1 MIMLDSVRKW
11 IKQPANIVSTALVT
25 LSAALI
31 IGVSVTADAQPAA
44 RPSLPVCVHEDASGQ
59 PACYWDASEFGSDHP
74 DALVFDHGKI
84 TFYPHTG
91 ELTVWDSKVNDV
103 VTYKIT
109 DAH

>member
-1 MIMLDSVRKW
+1 MLKSLRSKITPGLLSYV
-11 IKQPANIVSTALVT
+11 AVGVSLLV
-25 LSAALI
+25 I
-31 IGVSVTADAQPAA
+31 FFVSVTSVASTPDA

-91 ELTVWDSKVNDV
+91 ELAVWDDKVNDV

-109 DAH
+109 DARG